1 MSRCR
6 EPSGT
11 AEERVE
17 LQRIREA
24 RTRVELVP
32 PGRGPDDDS
41 GTGADLEPLPL
52 SARLTPILLITALI
66 LGLTTI
72 FSLITRLLRE

>member
-11 AEERVE
+11 AEKCVE

-24 RTRVELVP
+24 RTLVELVP
-32 PGRGPDDDS
+32 PRPGPDDDS
-41 GTGADLEPLPL
+41 GTGGDLEPLPL
-52 SARLTPILLITALI
+52 SARLTP
-66 LGLTTI
+66 
-72 FSLITRLLRE
+72 SSS